1 MFRNRRTSQKP
12 DEELIS
18 KFKKTFPDVNS
29 TGSLSGDSRH
39 GSINPAAVE
48 GGLPVQPDEDEI
60 KANDPTPRNLQ
71 DLRFTPSLMDPNSFQ
86 FMALANQPPGY
97 YTPTPGGM
105 TTIYHHQAGD
115 LHTPLGYNLVTPISI
130 PNTLSA
136 GFPAGPNGELHV
148 NHFPAQQPQF
158 MPQNYNPFAQQTTF
172 APPSAFVHR
181 DSIYDPMDGSE
192 ASSSLDQLTVP
203 SAQSLNM
210 MMPSVGFADQMEVN
224 SETDGEKFR
233 FGVALRAPTAM
244 VKHADEIPV
253 TYLNKGQAYSV
264 SVVDNSP
271 PPPGTQLRKYRTF
284 IRVSFEDEQQRSKPA
299 TCWQLWKEGRGSSEA
314 HQRGGKLL
322 AVEYVDPNQNTDV
335 DQNQCHVELEKA
347 SFDGF
352 CVTWT
357 ANSASASADCSISVR
372 FNFLSTDFSH
382 SKGVKGI
389 PVRFCAKT
397 EILSPNDPTSTT
409 PDLPISEV
417 AYCKVKLFRDH
428 GAERKLSN
436 DVAHVKKTMEKL
448 KQQMAQLEMGGG
460 NFGKRKRNNVN
471 VSIRESDNTRPVKVP
486 KHKRTWSMESQ
497 ENGGKLSPEDDL
509 QLKYTM
515 MQDMFSS
522 TRPVSV
528 LSLRGDDQDDP
539 DLFPVVLPGDLQEFK
554 FERLSRQSTRE
565 SLYSNDAASGV
576 SNILSPTTSSFS
588 NANSP
593 RRPSHTLMSQEEGME
608 WANPNLINQPVKVKK
623 GTTGYI
629 EAIDIDPTYRPPA
642 ERPPKPIACFY
653 IRFPDEQN
661 GDYYRA
667 VYLTERTVR
676 DLMTKI
682 SEKYKIDPDRIVR
695 VLRVSRDGLKIM
707 VDDDVVQQLPEGQ
720 DMVAEITEASKL
732 EVTTPD
738 INTPPTAAV
747 EVKLTY

>member
-1 MFRNRRTSQKP
+1 MPS
-12 DEELIS
+12 
-18 KFKKTFPDVNS
+18 
-29 TGSLSGDSRH
+29 DSRH
-39 GSINPAAVE
+39 TGSINPAAVE
-48 GGLPVQPDEDEI
+48 GGMPGQYVPSGVTVRRNNANSSIRPDEDEI
-60 KANDPTPRNLQ
+60 KVNDPTPRNLQ

-97 YTPTPGGM
+97 YTPTPGGL

-115 LHTPLGYNLVTPISI
+115 LHTPLGYNLVTPISM

-148 NHFPAQQPQF
+148 NHFPAQQQQF
-158 MPQNYNPFAQQTTF
+158 MPQHYNPYVQQTAF
-172 APPSAFVHR
+172 APSAFMHQ
-181 DSIYDPMDGSE
+181 DSAYDPMDRSE
-192 ASSSLDQLTVP
+192 ESSMDQVTVP
-203 SAQSLNM
+203 GAQPMNL
-210 MMPSVGFADQMEVN
+210 MMPSVGFEDQMEVA
-224 SETDGEKFR
+224 SETDSEKFR
-233 FGVALRAPTAM
+233 FSVTLRAPTAM

-253 TYLNKGQAYSV
+253 TYLNKGQAYSI
-264 SVVDNSP
+264 SVVDTSP
-271 PPPGTQLRKYRTF
+271 PPPGVQLRKYRTY
-284 IRVSFEDEQQRSKPA
+284 IRVSFEDEQQRSKPSS
-299 TCWQLWKEGRGSSEA
+299 CWQLWKEGRGSSEA

-322 AVEYVDPNQNTDV
+322 AVEYVDPNQGAEG
-335 DQNQCHVELEKA
+335 DQSQRQVELEKA

-357 ANSASASADCSISVR
+357 ANSASASADCAVSVR

-397 EILSPNDPTSTT
+397 EILSPSDTT
-409 PDLPISEV
+409 PDLPMSEV
-417 AYCKVKLFRDH
+417 SYCKVKLFRDH

-460 NFGKRKRNNVN
+460 NFGKRKRSNVN
-471 VSIRESDNTRPVKVP
+471 VLVQSDTARPVKIP
-486 KHKRTWSMESQ
+486 KNKRTWSMDSQ

-509 QLKYTM
+509 HLKYAM

-528 LSLRGDDQDDP
+528 LGLRGDDQDDP

-554 FERLSRQSTRE
+554 FEGLSRRSTRE
-565 SLYSNDAASGV
+565 SLCSNDAASGI
-576 SNILSPTTSSFS
+576 SHILSPSNSSLS
-588 NANSP
+588 NTNSP
-593 RRPSHTLMSQEEGME
+593 RRPPETQLSNQIYMSQDEGME
-608 WANPNLINQPVKVKK
+608 WSNAALPTQPVKVKK
-623 GTTGYI
+623 GATGYI

-653 IRFPDEQN
+653 IRFLDEQN

-667 VYLTERTVR
+667 VYLTERTVQ

-695 VLRVSRDGLKIM
+695 ILRVSREGVKVM

-720 DMVAEITEASKL
+720 DMLAEIIETSKL

-738 INTPPTAAV
+738 ISTPPTAAV